1 MSMTYE
7 RVHENLQ
14 HLKLGT
20 IDEVLDNRLNASQTK
35 DKSFLDILDELLE
48 EEVQTRRANS
58 IETRTRL
65 SGLPTR
71 KTLDDFDYSQQP
83 GIDKTVITELRTLRF
98 LHNAEN
104 VLFLGPAGVG
114 KTHLA
119 TGLAMEAMRAG
130 FSAYW
135 TTMPSFIDN
144 VQRAQKRDM
153 LHAKLKTYI
162 KPKLLVIDEIGYLR
176 LDRESA
182 NAFFHVVTERYEKGS
197 TIFTSNKSF
206 ADWGEI
212 LGDAV
217 LASAILDRIL
227 HHSTVVNIKGDSYR
241 LRNRR
246 RLTKTA

>member
-1 MSMTYE
+1 MAYE
-7 RVHENLQ
+7 RVHENLRN
-14 HLKLGT
+14 LKLGT
-20 IDEVLDNRLNASQTK
+20 LDEILDNRLNANHVQ
-35 DKSFLDILDELLE
+35 DKSFLDVLDELLE

-65 SGLPTR
+65 SGIPTR
-71 KTLDDFDYSQQP
+71 KTLDDFDYAQQP
-83 GIDKTVITELRTLRF
+83 SIDQTVISELRTLRF

-135 TTMPSFIDN
+135 TTMPGFIDQ
-144 VQRAQKRDM
+144 VQRAAKRDM
-153 LHAKLKTYI
+153 LHAKLKTYT

-217 LASAILDRIL
+217 LASAVLDRIL
-227 HHSTVVNIKGDSYR
+227 HHSSVVNIKGDSYR
-241 LRNRR
+241 LKNRR